1 MSDVEKI
8 AMLMAALEEIRQE
21 TFHPYQ
27 PPHLLAYQPV
37 PMDVKIAAWAK
48 IQSIAA
54 RALRET
60 SESDQA

>member
-1 MSDVEKI
+1 MTDAERI
-8 AMLMAALEEIRQE
+8 AMLSAALEEIRQE

-27 PPHLLAYQPV
+27 PPDRRAYQPV
-37 PMDVKIAAWAK
+37 PMEIKIAAWAK

-60 SESDQA
+60 SENP